1 MTEQY
6 QLMPTL
12 APDEYAA
19 LKADIEKRGVQVP
32 VEYDE
37 SGAILDGHHR
47 VMACRELGIREW
59 PRVVRVGMT
68 EEQKTE
74 HVLALNLDRRHLSRE
89 QRAELVARLRGQGW
103 SMPRIAN
110 RLKIARNTVAAD
122 LQDAQIEQ
130 PATVTGADGKTYPA
144 TRPEPQAKPVSL
156 FNPSAR
162 EVEKAQVMIEAA
174 EAEPDKYSG
183 LLDQM
188 DRTGNV
194 HGAYKEL
201 RKARKQEAK
210 QAIPD
215 DLPDERYRLIHG
227 DVAQVWRDLEPA
239 SIDVIITDPPY
250 PQEYLALYGTLADVA
265 QKVLKPGGSLLAMCG
280 QSYLPEIMAAMGPYM
295 RYHWTLTYM
304 TPGGQSAQLWQRKVN
319 TFWKPVLWYVKGDYA
334 GDWIGD
340 VARSAVNDNDKRFH
354 GWGQS
359 ESGMADLI
367 ERFSY
372 PGQTILDPFCGGGTT
387 GVVAVQMNRRFIG
400 IDNDVTAIETSR
412 QRLAEVSHA

>member
-1 MTEQY
+1 M
-6 QLMPTL
+6 QLNSDAL
-12 APDEYAA
+12 ALLPYSVRAE
-19 LKADIEKRGVQVP
+19 IEENILRKDFTQSELAEIQRELIAVMSRPEFKNQGERTDLTCTPNDVQVEP
-32 VEYDE
+32 VT
-37 SGAILDGHHR
+37 R
-47 VMACRELGIREW
+47 RENVTEKVAKLFGEGEGT
-59 PRVVRVGMT
+59 VR
-68 EEQKTE
+68 
-74 HVLALNLDRRHLSRE
+74 RRFE
-89 QRAELVARLRGQGW
+89 IV
-103 SMPRIAN
+103 
-110 RLKIARNTVAAD
+110 
-122 LQDAQIEQ
+122 
-130 PATVTGADGKTYPA
+130 
-144 TRPEPQAKPVSL
+144 
-156 FNPSAR
+156 
-162 EVEKAQVMIEAA
+162 EAA

-227 DVAQVWRDLEPA
+227 DVAQVWRDLESA

-280 QSYLPEIMAAMGPYM
+280 QSYLPEIMAAMGPYL
-295 RYHWTLTYM
+295 RYHWTLAYM

-359 ESGMADLI
+359 ESGMADLV
-367 ERFSY
+367 ERFTN
-372 PGQTILDPFCGGGTT
+372 PGDLILDPCCGAGTT
-387 GVVAVQMNRRFIG
+387 GVAAITLGRGFVG
-400 IDNDVTAIETSR
+400 IDVDESAVSITKA
-412 QRLAEVSHA
+412 RLAEVRCA